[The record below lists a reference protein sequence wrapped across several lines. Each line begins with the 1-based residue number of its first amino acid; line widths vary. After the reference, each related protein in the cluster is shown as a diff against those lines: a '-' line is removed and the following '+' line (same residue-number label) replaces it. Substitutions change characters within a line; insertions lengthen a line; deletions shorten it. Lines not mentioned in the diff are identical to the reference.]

1 MADEIDP
8 KILEDHKKSIIEL
21 TKWRRE
27 ELKVGK
33 KTFEERIKLVREE
46 FRDRRQAIRDEHKSG
61 LIRKELLALL
71 EKEEK
76 QLEKELT
83 QREKQR
89 KLITN
94 VSSALGGLYSAA
106 EKGEGTISSFTG
118 VFAGRGVLGDAFSA
132 LGTRLDSN
140 IETLS

>member
-1 MADEIDP
+1 MYAYNTAKYYHMADEIDP

-76 QLEKELT
+76 QFEKELT

-89 KLITN
+89 KLM
-94 VSSALGGLYSAA
+94 
-106 EKGEGTISSFTG
+106 
-118 VFAGRGVLGDAFSA
+118 
-132 LGTRLDSN
+132 
-140 IETLS
+140 ETQ